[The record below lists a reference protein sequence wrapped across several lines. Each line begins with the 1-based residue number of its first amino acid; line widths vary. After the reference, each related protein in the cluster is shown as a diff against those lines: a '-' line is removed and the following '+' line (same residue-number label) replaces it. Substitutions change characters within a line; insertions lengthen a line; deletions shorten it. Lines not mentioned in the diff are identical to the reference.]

1 MEVNWK
7 GTPTQFTRKYS
18 FLQFNP
24 VGNLVRVHN
33 ISRYEIIDD
42 IYFPEKNNYPSNV
55 EKLRKMAL
63 DENWDDNEKR
73 NRLLD
78 NYLCYTY
85 AHVKDENKIAIS
97 NDELHACWNTGLV
110 DYRYEPIYC
119 YLTRKD
125 KNNRW
130 MFKAF
135 CIKGEDSGKEMGRN
149 ISIMPERAV
158 YFNENNLL
166 CQPTEEDLSVDR
178 DHIIREHPSR
188 LPSDW
193 LKQVLGEQSNWLD
206 NELPADYD
214 KRISDLLPKEST
226 SNLLL
231 QTLLKQTIEESI
243 KRCQWNYK
251 TAIPY
256 YDPSSKKIGWFLP
269 LCTRVSESIDGIDT
283 IRLVPFAAL
292 VVSKG
297 ISGRFQGETI
307 YRLSWAYRCARLV
320 CRPDSDW
327 LTPLFTTDDKIDTE
341 E

>member
-1 MEVNWK
+1 MTTISELTKVIQDYYNEQINIGKGKSFDDCNSPCIPIANIPTYLMAHGINWRTEFNYDKLPDLLQSLKGIEVLRRKPCYIYIDSTVATQDKYTTDEYTPQENFVSDSKSPIHEPKHYEIRNAYRKLSTKPEDWVSIKSIMMEVNWK

-24 VGNLVRVHN
+24 MGNLVRVHN

-158 YFNENNLL
+158 YFNEPQIRNL
-166 CQPTEEDLSVDR
+166 
-178 DHIIREHPSR
+178 
-188 LPSDW
+188 
-193 LKQVLGEQSNWLD
+193 
-206 NELPADYD
+206 
-214 KRISDLLPKEST
+214 
-226 SNLLL
+226 
-231 QTLLKQTIEESI
+231 
-243 KRCQWNYK
+243 
-251 TAIPY
+251 
-256 YDPSSKKIGWFLP
+256 
-269 LCTRVSESIDGIDT
+269 
-283 IRLVPFAAL
+283 
-292 VVSKG
+292 
-297 ISGRFQGETI
+297 
-307 YRLSWAYRCARLV
+307 
-320 CRPDSDW
+320 
-327 LTPLFTTDDKIDTE
+327 
-341 E
+341 